1 MALKETQELLKQER
15 EEVATLKVEYFVY
28 TKFLYLHCYC
38 FPHQA
43 QLDLAEQNKGSVD
56 IEEIM
61 KEKYVFG

>member
-28 TKFLYLHCYC
+28 TNFFIWTAIASLT
-38 FPHQA
+38 QA

-61 KEKYVFG
+61 KEKYVF